1 MKNLV
6 KLYKHESN
14 AAFMSIP
21 DASIVDFINLNLGFH
36 YFELRKGQQLISN
49 H

>member
-21 DASIVDFINLNLGFH
+21 DASIVDFINLIIKAYKNEKKYLHVVMGVM
-36 YFELRKGQQLISN
+36 
-49 H
+49 